1 MLWNFCVAAMHGDT
15 FMKLFAFAV
24 NSISSQKQQ
33 QQQQQQQKP
42 SK

>member
-1 MLWNFCVAAMHGDT
+1 MLWNFCMAAIHGDT

-33 QQQQQQQKP
+33 QQQQQQKP

>member
-1 MLWNFCVAAMHGDT
+1 MAAMHGDT

-33 QQQQQQQKP
+33 QQQQQQKP